1 MTTSSRA
8 TSKPT
13 LTLVRFK
20 GYLYPKTES
29 DYAFLKE
36 RNYFNFKIPESTLP
50 FIKKSGILKC
60 SVVVEDFQIHWNNFR
75 AKFSANIQTLGALTE
90 RSPKEY
96 LLLTDD
102 LGKHNVEN
110 YLDQV
115 TQWSQR
121 YCVRL
126 RYEVKSRSKSS
137 VNLEKEHL
145 YRITFEHDDTLNNA
159 FGFDSIDKQNA
170 SIEVHLAKALKLKLE
185 LLKLDSNGTQAVSF
199 SFLEKK
205 GDNFSEFTKRVAQ
218 VNALNKEEIRNLINF
233 LTSLL

>member
-8 TSKPT
+8 ASKPT

-36 RNYFNFKIPESTLP
+36 RNYFNFKIPESTLS

-60 SVVVEDFQIHWNNFR
+60 LVVVEDFQTHWNNFR
-75 AKFSANIQTLGALTE
+75 EKFSSNIGSLGSLTE

-96 LLLTDD
+96 LLLVEDSVKD
-102 LGKHNVEN
+102 NVES

-126 RYEVKSRSKSS
+126 KYEVKSRKKSS

-145 YRITFEHDDTLNNA
+145 YRITFEYDETLNNA
-159 FGFDSIDKQNA
+159 FGFDSIAKRDA
-170 SIEVHLAKALKLKLE
+170 AIELHLAQALKLRLE
-185 LLKLDSNGTQAVSF
+185 LLNLDSNGTQAVSF

-205 GDNFSEFTKRVAQ
+205 GDNFSEFTRRIAQ
-218 VNALNKEEIRNLINF
+218 LKSLDKEEIRNLINF